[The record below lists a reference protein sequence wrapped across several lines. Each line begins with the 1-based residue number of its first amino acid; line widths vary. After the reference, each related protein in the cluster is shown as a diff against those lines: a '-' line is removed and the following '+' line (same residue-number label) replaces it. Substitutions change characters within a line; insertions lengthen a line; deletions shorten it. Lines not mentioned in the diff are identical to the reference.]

1 MMKTQ
6 LIALMTA
13 LCLVAGAGPALAD
26 DDGWSPDDLL
36 TGENIG
42 RAIGAAAGALLG
54 AQIGDGSGQVLAVA
68 IGTLAGYWLGGEI
81 GRRLTREDQAGIA
94 YSTQRAL
101 ETGRPQTWHNPD
113 TGVATRVSV
122 QKIPVEE
129 VRPGLPP
136 LDEAPAL
143 KLINEFY
150 TANAN
155 VNVRGG
161 PSTDYAVLYVVHQG
175 ERVPVL
181 GRVAGSKWLMIARQG
196 AGSGFV
202 YGPLFT
208 PTGESDNAVRAL
220 MDTDET
226 FAISG
231 ARSRECRRI
240 TQEVSIPG
248 VPTRSHAFKVC
259 RQPGGTWTKV

>member
-1 MMKTQ
+1 MKTR
-6 LIALMTA
+6 LIVLATA
-13 LCLVAGAGPALAD
+13 LCLAAGPALAD
-26 DDGWSPDDLL
+26 GDGWSPEDLL

-42 RAIGAAAGALLG
+42 RAVGAAAGALLG
-54 AQIGDGSGQVLAVA
+54 AQIGDGDGQLLAVA

-81 GRRLTREDQAGIA
+81 GKRLTREDQAGIA

-113 TGVATRVSV
+113 TGVATHVSV
-122 QKIPVEE
+122 KKISADE
-129 VRPGLPP
+129 VRPGLAP
-136 LDEAPAL
+136 LDQAPTL
-143 KLINEFY
+143 KMINRFY

-161 PSTDYAVLYVVHQG
+161 PSTDYAVLYVVNEG

-181 GRVAGSKWLMIARQG
+181 GRVAGSKWLMIARDG

-208 PTGESDNAVRAL
+208 PSDASDNAVRAR
-220 MDTDET
+220 MDTHET
-226 FAISG
+226 FAISEV
-231 ARSRECRRI
+231 RTRQCRRI
-240 TQEVSIPG
+240 TQAVTIPG
-248 VPTRSHAFKVC
+248 APTRSHAFKVC
-259 RQPGGTWTKV
+259 RQPGGAWTKV